1 MSSSSE
7 TNKPI
12 PSLTPAIVHSG
23 ARADGAGD
31 QGANSD
37 NARGKRRVSA
47 HGSTINKPWIQSLS
61 PELLRTILD
70 HLDADLDKFVNLDH
84 RAYLS
89 QESFK
94 APGRLQPSQAQD
106 IASFRL
112 TCKEFSELGAMH
124 QFSRVT
130 TRFSQKGF
138 ERLENIARQPH
149 LAKNVRKFSYM
160 VPFFYEKGI
169 PIHCIPFK
177 SHS

>member
-1 MSSSSE
+1 MSSSLE
-7 TNKPI
+7 TSKKISNLNPG
-12 PSLTPAIVHSG
+12 IVNCDTS
-23 ARADGAGD
+23 ADDADD
-31 QGANSD
+31 QGSD
-37 NARGKRRVSA
+37 SDFAPGGRRA
-47 HGSTINKPWIQSLS
+47 STHDSSVNKPWIHLLS

-70 HLDADLDKFVNLDH
+70 HLDADLDKFVNLEH

-94 APGRLQPSQAQD
+94 APGRPQPNQAQD
-106 IASFRL
+106 IANFRL

-138 ERLENIARQPH
+138 ERLENIASQPH

-160 VPFFYEKGI
+160 VPFFYEEGMAVF
-169 PIHCIPFK
+169 CILFK
-177 SHS
+177 SRR